1 MRCISS
7 TNKKK
12 KKKRQA
18 MKAPSINKNS
28 PIAVL
33 GAGSW
38 GSALALTLARNG
50 NAVKLWCK
58 ESDLAHEI
66 HSTRIN
72 SRYLPGFIFPENI
85 VVFNELSECLTGVS
99 DILIVVP
106 SHAFREVLTEIKKF
120 ASPPVRIAWGT
131 KGIDPSTCRLLGD
144 VVTEIFSSE
153 TPMAVLAGPSFAK
166 EVADEKPTAVSLS
179 GNDAQLMSDIR
190 ERFHNHYFR
199 LYKNS
204 DFVGVQLCGAVKNVL
219 AIAVGI
225 ADGLN
230 LGANTRCALIT
241 RGLAEMTRLCV
252 ALGGLNATMMSLA
265 GVGDLVLTCTD
276 NQSRNRR
283 FGLAI
288 GQGMTAEA
296 ALKEIG
302 QAVEGLTNTRQVLL
316 LAKSCEVEM
325 PITEQVQ
332 QILFENQSAKE
343 AVNNLFQ
350 RELKDEF

>member
-1 MRCISS
+1 MPV
-7 TNKKK
+7 
-12 KKKRQA
+12 Q
-18 MKAPSINKNS
+18 SINKKS

-38 GSALALTLARNG
+38 GSAMALTLARNA
-50 NAVKLWCK
+50 NFVKLWCK
-58 ESDLAHEI
+58 ESALAEAI
-66 HSTRIN
+66 RVEKKN

-85 VVFNELSECLTGVS
+85 EVSDQLSEVLNGVD

-106 SHAFREVLTEIKKF
+106 SHAFREVLLEVKKL
-120 ASPPVRIAWGT
+120 ASPNVRIAWGT
-131 KGIDPSTCRLLGD
+131 KGLDPSSCRLLGD
-144 VVTEIFSSE
+144 VVTEIFPKE
-153 TPMAVLAGPSFAK
+153 TSMLVLAGPSFAK
-166 EVADEKPTAVSLS
+166 EVADEKPTAVSIS
-179 GNDAQLMSDIR
+179 GNNPQFMDDISA
-190 ERFHNHYFR
+190 RFHNHYLR

-241 RGLAEMTRLCV
+241 RGLAEMRRLCV
-252 ALGGLNATMMSLA
+252 ALGGLEATMMSLA
-265 GVGDLVLTCTD
+265 GIGDLVLTCTD

-283 FGLAI
+283 FGLAL
-288 GQGMTAEA
+288 GQGMSADA

-316 LAKSCEVEM
+316 LAKGCGVEM
-325 PITEQVQ
+325 PITEQVKA
-332 QILFENQSAKE
+332 ILFDNQSVSE
-343 AVNNLFQ
+343 SVTQLFQ